1 MNASVERNKAKKGG
15 RLSELLLVMGVV
27 AMLAYAVTYLFAL
40 SPLMIRALGSLVAG
54 S

>member
-1 MNASVERNKAKKGG
+1 MNTSVEPNKVNKGR
-15 RLSELLLVMGVV
+15 RLTELLLAMGVI